1 MARKVFE
8 SVTKRRTKDKSKGGK
23 GEPSVGYMPGPGP
36 LVQTADGRLMAAPPG
51 PLIQL
56 EDGRLVPAPG
66 PLYQLED
73 GRIVALA
80 QPSALLQV
88 GAP

>member
-1 MARKVFE
+1 MFE
-8 SVTKRRTKDKSKGGK
+8 SVTKRRTKEKSKGGK
-23 GEPSVGYMPGPGP
+23 GEPSVGYMAGPGP
-36 LVQTADGRLMAAPPG
+36 LVQTADGRLVPGPPG

-88 GAP
+88 GAD